1 MLLDPLGMWTIARES
16 SSPFTS
22 TVMGCWFT
30 HMGEDLLS
38 YQPLPLEIIL
48 QSMDESPP
56 KLQQQGLGGGRG
68 EDEGKGDTCTSLSS
82 LWPGGGVGVGGT
94 TTSMARSLRKD
105 ILLRKPLPQGIAKTI
120 SSRENTSVQTA
131 FYFPVM

>member
-68 EDEGKGDTCTSLSS
+68 EDEGKGDTCT
-82 LWPGGGVGVGGT
+82 WPQRTQGGT